1 VNTKGYFFG
10 IIMWEIFL
18 ILFLFKFLT
27 FSYLNDPKFK
37 FMFVLKFDIINFL
50 EFWISFESMKSDE
63 RNKMIVHD

>member
-1 VNTKGYFFG
+1 
-10 IIMWEIFL
+10 MWEIFL

-27 FSYLNDPKFK
+27 SSYLNDLKFN
-37 FMFVLKFDIINFL
+37 FMFVLSFDIINFL